1 MHQTFDPNRVVADS
15 RRQVN
20 NHNVCLTVDCLFY
33 EGKLLKCSR
42 NDISWGEIQKL
53 LNIPISEGPTGWML
67 IRWFR
72 NHRKQIALFALGL
85 TIYVSRQYIKSIWS
99 FISFGTPGYDNGNE
113 SILCF
118 TESSISAE

>member
-67 IRWFR
+67 IRCLKDLPKF
-72 NHRKQIALFALGL
+72 
-85 TIYVSRQYIKSIWS
+85 
-99 FISFGTPGYDNGNE
+99 FILLLVVLLVIVIFVFGFSVLRYTR
-113 SILCF
+113 L
-118 TESSISAE
+118 